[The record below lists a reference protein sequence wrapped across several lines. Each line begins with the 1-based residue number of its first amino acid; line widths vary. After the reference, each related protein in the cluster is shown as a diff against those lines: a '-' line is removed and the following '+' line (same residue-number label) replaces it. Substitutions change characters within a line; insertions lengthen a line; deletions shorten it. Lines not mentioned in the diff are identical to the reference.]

1 VSRTTL
7 ERVLGAGPVLRRGR
21 DTDYLGL
28 AWQPGEPHRT
38 RRELVGATWE
48 RPRTGA
54 RPVACLAHVTDMQLA
69 DVCSPARFEF
79 FNGHFTDP
87 RMRALVPMHR
97 PQEAITAHAIDALVR
112 TLNGL
117 SGGPRT
123 GHPVQVVV
131 TTGDAIDNAQWNEL
145 ELLLDVLN
153 GGPVSPGAGLTAYD
167 GVQASGWPHDLFWR
181 PECDGGGEPDL
192 YRSRHG
198 FPDRPGLLA
207 AAFASF
213 RAEGLRLPWLACHG
227 NHEALIQGVG
237 VPTPALQDL
246 LLADRKPVE
255 FASDVP
261 LDDAL
266 RLFTHSSEVFTTAGA
281 RTVTPLAARRFIDRE
296 DFVAAH
302 LADGGEPGGHGFT
315 EANLRDGTAYYAWD
329 GLPGIR
335 VVCLDTTRVTGGGDG
350 SVDAAQG
357 RWLAER
363 LREVSSVVVEP
374 DGTPVATGNADR
386 LVVVISH
393 HGFSTLTREDPL
405 HPRPGAG
412 ADVLGGPELVGLLHR
427 FPNVVLWLN
436 GHTHVSEVRPWAH
449 PEEAGRGFWEVTT
462 CAVVDWPGQARLV
475 EFVDNG
481 DGTLSLVCTM
491 VDHDSPARPPDPLD
505 PAAREPA
512 ALASLHRELSAN
524 VPWAG
529 LSSGL
534 AGRPQ
539 DRNVELVLRSPLL
552 R

>member
-1 VSRTTL
+1 MSRTTL
-7 ERVLGAGPVLRRGR
+7 ERVLGAGPVLGRGR
-21 DTDYLGL
+21 DTDYHAL
-28 AWQPGEPHRT
+28 AWSAGEPHRA
-38 RRELVGATWE
+38 RRDLVDPSWKP
-48 RPRTGA
+48 PRTGVRA
-54 RPVACLAHVTDMQLA
+54 LACLAHVTDLQLA

-112 TLNGL
+112 TLNGI

-123 GHPVQVVV
+123 GSPVQVVL

-145 ELLLDVLN
+145 ELLLSIL
-153 GGPVSPGAGLTAYD
+153 GGGRVSPGAGLTAYD
-167 GVQASGWPHDLFWR
+167 GVQAAGWPHDLFWR

-213 RAEGLRLPWLACHG
+213 TAEGLRLPWLGCHG

-237 VPTPALQDL
+237 VPTPALQGL

-255 FASDVP
+255 LAPDVP

-281 RTVTPLAARRFIDRE
+281 RTVTPLAARRFIDRR

-302 LADGGEPGGHGFT
+302 LADGGLPAGHGFT
-315 EANLRDGTAYYAWD
+315 EDNLRDGTAYYAWD

-335 VVCLDTTRVTGGGDG
+335 VLCLDTTRVTGGGDG
-350 SVDAAQG
+350 SLDAEQG
-357 RWLAER
+357 RWLADR
-363 LREVSSVVVEP
+363 LAEVSSSHLAP
-374 DGTPVATGNADR
+374 DGTRVVTGNEDR

-393 HGFSTLTREDPL
+393 HGSSTLARHDPF
-405 HPRPGAG
+405 RPPSAAGAG
-412 ADVLGGPELVGLLHR
+412 DLGGPELVALLHR

-436 GHTHVSEVRPWAH
+436 GHTHVSEVRPWGSPAE
-449 PEEAGRGFWEVTT
+449 PGRGFWEVTT
-462 CAVVDWPGQARLV
+462 CAVVDWPGQARLI
-475 EFVDNG
+475 EFLDNG

-505 PAAREPA
+505 PASRAPA

-529 LSSGL
+529 LAAGL
-534 AGRPQ
+534 AGGPG
-539 DRNVELVLRSPLL
+539 DRNVELVLRSPF
-552 R
+552 RG

>member
-1 VSRTTL
+1 MSRTTL

-21 DTDYLGL
+21 DTDYHAL
-28 AWQPGEPHRT
+28 AWHPGERHRT

-48 RPRTGA
+48 PPRTGV
-54 RPVACLAHVTDMQLA
+54 RPLACLAHVTDVQLA

-79 FNGHFTDP
+79 FNGHFADP

-97 PQEAITAHAIDALVR
+97 PQEAITAHAVDALVR

-123 GHPVQVVV
+123 GHPLQVVV

-145 ELLLDVLN
+145 ELFLAVLR
-153 GGPVSPGAGLTAYD
+153 GGPVWPGAGLSAYD
-167 GVQASGWPHDLFWR
+167 GVQAAGWPHDLFWR
-181 PECDGGGEPDL
+181 PEGDDPEPDV
-192 YRSRHG
+192 YRARHG

-213 RAEGLRLPWLACHG
+213 AAEGLRLPWLGCHG
-227 NHEALIQGVG
+227 NHEALIAGVG
-237 VPTPALQDL
+237 VPTPALEGL

-255 FASDVP
+255 LAPDVP

-266 RLFTHSSEVFTTAGA
+266 RLFTLSSEVFTTAGA
-281 RTVTPLAARRFIDRE
+281 RTVTPLAQRRFIDRR

-302 LADGGEPGGHGFT
+302 LADGGRPAGHGFT

-329 GLPGIR
+329 GLPGVR

-350 SVDAAQG
+350 SLDAAQG
-357 RWLAER
+357 RWLEER

-374 DGTPVATGNADR
+374 DGTRVATGNPDR

-393 HGFSTLTREDPL
+393 HGYSTLHRDDPWR
-405 HPRPGAG
+405 PRPAADAG
-412 ADVLGGPELVGLLHR
+412 VLGGPELVALLHR

-436 GHTHVSEVRPWAH
+436 GHTHVSEVRPWAS

-475 EFVDNG
+475 EFLDNG

-491 VDHDSPARPPDPLD
+491 VDHDSPARPPSPLD
-505 PAAREPA
+505 PAARAPS

-529 LSSGL
+529 LDAGL
-534 AGRPQ
+534 AGGPE
-539 DRNVELVLRSPLL
+539 DRNVELVLRSPFP

>member
-1 VSRTTL
+1 
-7 ERVLGAGPVLRRGR
+7 
-21 DTDYLGL
+21 
-28 AWQPGEPHRT
+28 
-38 RRELVGATWE
+38 
-48 RPRTGA
+48 
-54 RPVACLAHVTDMQLA
+54 
-69 DVCSPARFEF
+69 
-79 FNGHFTDP
+79 
-87 RMRALVPMHR
+87 
-97 PQEAITAHAIDALVR
+97 
-112 TLNGL
+112 
-117 SGGPRT
+117 
-123 GHPVQVVV
+123 
-131 TTGDAIDNAQWNEL
+131 
-145 ELLLDVLN
+145 
-153 GGPVSPGAGLTAYD
+153 
-167 GVQASGWPHDLFWR
+167 
-181 PECDGGGEPDL
+181 
-192 YRSRHG
+192 
-198 FPDRPGLLA
+198 
-207 AAFASF
+207 
-213 RAEGLRLPWLACHG
+213 
-227 NHEALIQGVG
+227 
-237 VPTPALQDL
+237 
-246 LLADRKPVE
+246 
-255 FASDVP
+255 
-261 LDDAL
+261 
-266 RLFTHSSEVFTTAGA
+266 
-281 RTVTPLAARRFIDRE
+281 
-296 DFVAAH
+296 
-302 LADGGEPGGHGFT
+302 
-315 EANLRDGTAYYAWD
+315 
-329 GLPGIR
+329 

-374 DGTPVATGNADR
+374 DGTRVATGNADR

-475 EFVDNG
+475 EFLDNG